1 MGPGKRERERGGGG
15 KFDVSRQFALGVLS
29 LILYRYP
36 VLAGE

>member
-1 MGPGKRERERGGGG
+1 MGPGEGGGG
-15 KFDVSRQFALGVLS
+15 WTFDFFRQFALGVLS

>member
-1 MGPGKRERERGGGG
+1 MGPGKREREGGGG
-15 KFDVSRQFALGVLS
+15 TFDVSRQFALGVLS